1 MRKAILIFSI
11 FIFIFNTYSFADDIL
26 DSEELEDFSS
36 FEVSSLSTQE
46 PITNSKNIIVIDR
59 KTLLPLYEKNAY
71 DKVAMA
77 STTKIMT
84 CIIALENSNLN
95 DIVKIS
101 KKSATV
107 YGSTLGLTE
116 NMEISLNDLLFGLML
131 RSRE

>member
-1 MRKAILIFSI
+1 MKKKLITL
-11 FIFIFNTYSFADDIL
+11 FIFILFFNTYSFADDIL

-36 FEVSSLSTQE
+36 FEVSSESTQE
-46 PITNSKNIIVIDR
+46 PLTNSKNIIVIDR

-84 CIIALENSNLN
+84 CIIAIENANLD
-95 DIVKIS
+95 DIVKVS

-107 YGSTLGLTE
+107 YGSTLGLIE
-116 NMEISLNDLLFGLML
+116 NMEISLNDLLYGLML
-131 RSRE
+131 RSRK

>member
-1 MRKAILIFSI
+1 MKKIVLAF
-11 FIFIFNTYSFADDIL
+11 FIFIFVFNTYSLADDVL
-26 DSEELEDFSS
+26 DSEELEEFSS
-36 FEVSSLSTQE
+36 FEVSSQSTQE
-46 PITNSKNIIVIDR
+46 PITNSKNIIVLDR

-95 DIVKIS
+95 DIVKVS

-116 NMEISLNDLLFGLML
+116 NMEISLNDLLYGLML
-131 RSRE
+131 RSRK

>member
-1 MRKAILIFSI
+1 MRKIVLAFFI
-11 FIFIFNTYSFADDIL
+11 FIFVFNTYSFSDDIL
-26 DSEELEDFSS
+26 DSEELEEFSS
-36 FEVSSLSTQE
+36 FEVSSQSTQE
-46 PITNSKNIIVIDR
+46 PVTNSRNIIVLDR

-84 CIIALENSNLN
+84 CIIAIENSNLK
-95 DIVKIS
+95 DIVKVS

-116 NMEISLNDLLFGLML
+116 NMEISLNDLLYGLML
-131 RSRE
+131 RSRK